1 MPRRSEVTLS
11 VGPVAPAIFSPV
23 PYAESLA
30 YQDQVTLA
38 FEVASAPLASLA
50 VAERVSPGA
59 SVPVLLSDTLT
70 RLTEPAAATLL
81 RLRVVREEQPSAV
94 VIVQRT

>member
-1 MPRRSEVTLS
+1 MTSS
-11 VGPVAPAIFSPV
+11 VGVVAPAIFSPV

-30 YQDQVTLA
+30 YHDQVTAAL
-38 FEVASAPLASLA
+38 EVASAPEASFADA
-50 VAERVSPGA
+50 VTVSPGA
-59 SVPVLLSDTLT
+59 SLPVLLSDTLT

-81 RLRVVREEQPSAV
+81 RLRVVREEPPSAV